1 MASIP
6 NDLVT
11 QLRTA
16 KSMLGEDLIGQQD
29 YERVKRA
36 VLESL
41 VGLSMSDASGKAT
54 VANANSKVKKRVA
67 ILGGSFNPI
76 TDGHL
81 KMAAEVIHARAADE
95 VWGQCR
101 CFLQVFE

>member
-1 MASIP
+1 MREKSFFVISSPPHVIISSVFFVATLTHGTQLSVFRVEAPGACEGIVDTQTVTMASMP

-36 VLESL
+36 VLES
-41 VGLSMSDASGKAT
+41 
-54 VANANSKVKKRVA
+54 
-67 ILGGSFNPI
+67 
-76 TDGHL
+76 
-81 KMAAEVIHARAADE
+81 
-95 VWGQCR
+95 
-101 CFLQVFE
+101 

>member
-1 MASIP
+1 MK
-6 NDLVT
+6 
-11 QLRTA
+11 RT
-16 KSMLGEDLIGQQD
+16 
-29 YERVKRA
+29 

-41 VGLSMSDASGKAT
+41 VGPSKSGASAKTIAHNANGKA
-54 VANANSKVKKRVA
+54 KKRVA

-95 VWGQCR
+95 VWINHVAVGR
-101 CFLQVFE
+101 TNPPNVRSGPFLDVPLSGKHDI